1 MGTRRWQCYCGYTL
15 AIMKPPSS
23 HYMTEHFPDL
33 DHPMYQAAFERIA
46 FVFVTSALAGLMI
59 AAIVLVAFELVQ

>member
-1 MGTRRWQCYCGYTL
+1 
-15 AIMKPPSS
+15 
-23 HYMTEHFPDL
+23 
-33 DHPMYQAAFERIA
+33 MYQAAFERIA

>member
-1 MGTRRWQCYCGYTL
+1 
-15 AIMKPPSS
+15 MKPPSS